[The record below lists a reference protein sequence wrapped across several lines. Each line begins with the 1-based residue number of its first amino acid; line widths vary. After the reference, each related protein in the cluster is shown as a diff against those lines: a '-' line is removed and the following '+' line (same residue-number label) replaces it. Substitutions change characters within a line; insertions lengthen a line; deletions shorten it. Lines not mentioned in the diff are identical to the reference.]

1 MSATQL
7 PLRDHISPNSFL
19 QWFTCTVAL
28 GSHAMLT
35 KIISLQLRSVP
46 RRHTVHATARNC
58 NVRNVGTNSVTNIK
72 GIIIILLKNIIRNIT
87 GYSSWWKRRRKKT
100 NILVREPYVSYIAY
114 PRKNGRTY
122 KKYGKNINEIII
134 WHNGLSLLYLILTK
148 KRWSLPNPKFDAV
161 LQDYHAYIFFWT
173 KVGIFLS
180 LTTHRRFFGM
190 TGDLLTYLLPNY

>member
-1 MSATQL
+1 
-7 PLRDHISPNSFL
+7 
-19 QWFTCTVAL
+19 
-28 GSHAMLT
+28 MLT

-58 NVRNVGTNSVTNIK
+58 NVRNVGTNSVTNII
-72 GIIIILLKNIIRNIT
+72 GIIICSKILYEILQGTVHGGR
-87 GYSSWWKRRRKKT
+87 GVGSRKKT
-100 NILVREPYVSYIAY
+100 NILVKEPYVSYIAY
-114 PRKNGRTY
+114 PRKNGRIY

-173 KVGIFLS
+173 KVGIFFV
-180 LTTHRRFFGM
+180 THNPQTFFWNHRWS
-190 TGDLLTYLLPNY
+190 TYIPTS